1 MGLLYFFSESSMIQ
15 QQLTTFFTWILNH
28 ACFFSRFS
36 ESSKV
41 FSGSYDPGLDGI
53 PAGIHGVGAIA
64 VALAPHLGDGGFL
77 SHGDIPK
84 SSKVDSGRSNDT
96 TLKYENPW

>member
-1 MGLLYFFSESSMIQ
+1 MIQ

-28 ACFFSRFS
+28 ACFFFTFFR
-36 ESSKV
+36 V
-41 FSGSYDPGLDGI
+41 FKDGRPYDPGLDGI